1 MIRIREMEPS
11 GKPSSRRPLGLNP
24 LVFGVACCILSA
36 IAYSAVNIC
45 LRFMSTQC
53 DQAWV
58 VFMKE
63 SVTVVIVGPWLAV
76 QACRGKKVLP
86 GARLLGVL
94 AVMGLFTQWAG
105 NLPVLWAFS
114 VVGLTITVPVSLGTN
129 LAFSAILGWFVLRER
144 IRRVSAFAI
153 ALMFLSVVLFSL
165 GASRVSESISATT
178 GINVSTTTTILAVLA
193 TFIGGIVYA
202 CLAVVIRS
210 SVTGSTSPAV
220 VVFMIT
226 FMGVLTLGPWSLYQ
240 NGLHMIT
247 AIPMRDYVVMVV
259 TGLLNLIGFLAV
271 AKGLEITTV
280 AHANVLSASQVA
292 MGVVAGMLLFNEPPG
307 PWLILGVCLTIAGI
321 ILIRPAHEESIEVS
335 TGV

>member
-1 MIRIREMEPS
+1 MIRIVKMEPS
-11 GKPSSRRPLGLNP
+11 KTPSPRRPLGLNP
-24 LVFGVACCILSA
+24 VVFGVACCILSA

-53 DQAWV
+53 DKVWV

-63 SVTVVIVGPWLAV
+63 SMTVAIVGPWLAV

-94 AVMGLFTQWAG
+94 AVMGLVTQWAG
-105 NLPVLWAFS
+105 NLPVLWALS
-114 VVGLTITVPVSLGTN
+114 VVGLSITVPLSLGTN
-129 LAFSAILGWFVLRER
+129 LTFSAILGWVILRER
-144 IRRVSAFAI
+144 ITRASAFAI

-165 GASRVSESISATT
+165 GASKVSESITAST
-178 GINVSTTTTILAVLA
+178 GTSVSTTTTILAVLA
-193 TFIGGIVYA
+193 AVTAGIVYA
-202 CLAVVIRS
+202 CLAIVIRR

-226 FMGVLTLGPWSLYQ
+226 FLGVLTLGPWSLYQ
-240 NGLHMIT
+240 NGLEMIA
-247 AIPMRDYVVMVV
+247 AIPIRDHAIMIV
-259 TGLLNLIGFLAV
+259 TGALNLIGFIAV
-271 AKGLEITTV
+271 AKGLEMTTV

-292 MGVVAGMLLFNEPPG
+292 MGVVAGMVLFAEPAG

-321 ILIRPAHEESIEVS
+321 IIIRPAHEESIEVS